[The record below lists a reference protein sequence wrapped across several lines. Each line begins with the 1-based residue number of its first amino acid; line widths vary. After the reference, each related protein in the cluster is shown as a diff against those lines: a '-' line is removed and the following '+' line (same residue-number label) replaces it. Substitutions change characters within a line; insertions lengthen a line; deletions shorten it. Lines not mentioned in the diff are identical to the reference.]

1 MIKAT
6 IADLKRRFENLGR
19 LTRAFRVLTKF
30 NKMNQ
35 KEIDGDLQ
43 TLADAYGIDIDDLEI
58 EFMNWRVVYQDE
70 SLRSGVDAL
79 THLAKQF
86 AMITNC

>member
-1 MIKAT
+1 
-6 IADLKRRFENLGR
+6 
-19 LTRAFRVLTKF
+19 
-30 NKMNQ
+30 MNQ

-58 EFMNWRVVYQDE
+58 EFMNWRVLYQDE

-79 THLAKQF
+79 THSAAARDDYKLLRLYS
-86 AMITNC
+86 NL